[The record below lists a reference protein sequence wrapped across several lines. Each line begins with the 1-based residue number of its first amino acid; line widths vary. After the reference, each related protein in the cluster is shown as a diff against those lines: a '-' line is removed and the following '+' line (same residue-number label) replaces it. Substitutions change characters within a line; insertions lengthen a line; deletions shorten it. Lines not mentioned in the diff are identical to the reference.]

1 MPRRHTSDF
10 GWHTSDFGWH
20 EKILLREMQVHYASM
35 SIRERMKQA
44 RIPDCFEMARGEI
57 EVRVR
62 GGEPGA

>member
-1 MPRRHTSDF
+1 M
-10 GWHTSDFGWH
+10 
-20 EKILLREMQVHYASM
+20 KLLTQTGSIASER
-35 SIRERMKQA
+35 RERMKQA